1 MADEDV
7 DLWFDALAGR
17 TPAAADNGLA
27 AQEARKLR
35 EALLLCA
42 VPAEQPVPVLDATRE
57 AALLKRAEREGLIP
71 ARGRDRSKWS
81 AAAFRTPA
89 MIAYAA
95 LACVAVAVTLLM
107 RPPDAIEVVRGTHDG
122 VVRVEVTD
130 PLAFKRQF
138 IDELSQA
145 GVTATGYERLG
156 RQGIDADLP
165 QPVSPRVRALLQRHR
180 MDVPAD
186 GVLKIEVTRTNTP
199 K

>member
-17 TPAAADNGLA
+17 RPAAADSGLA

-35 EALLLCA
+35 EALLHCA
-42 VPAEQPVPVLDATRE
+42 VPAEQPVPAPDATRE
-57 AALLKRAEREGLIP
+57 AALLKRAEREGLIA
-71 ARGRDRSKWS
+71 ARGRDGSKWY

-107 RPPDAIEVVRGTHDG
+107 RPPAAIEVVRGAHDG

-130 PLAFKRQF
+130 PLAFKRHF
-138 IDELSQA
+138 MDELSQA
-145 GVTATGYERLG
+145 GVTSTGYERLG

-165 QPVSPRVRALLQRHR
+165 QPVSPRVRAVLQRHR

-186 GVLKIEVTRTNTP
+186 GVLKIEVTRISTP
-199 K
+199 

>member
-7 DLWFDALAGR
+7 DHWFDALAGR
-17 TPAAADNGLA
+17 KPAAAESGLA

-42 VPAEQPVPVLDATRE
+42 VPAEQPVPVPDATRE

-71 ARGRDRSKWS
+71 ARGHDWSKWY

-107 RPPDAIEVVRGTHDG
+107 RPPAAIEAVRGAHDG

-165 QPVSPRVRALLQRHR
+165 QPVSAQVRAMLQRHH

-186 GVLKIEVTRTNTP
+186 GVLKIEVIRISTP
-199 K
+199 